1 MNFRRIF
8 LIKCMLLLFPSVK
21 CSVSNLIYTAV
32 NESVFL
38 HIAVAAENI
47 YDATWLRDR
56 KKLLQLKDNK
66 VKYYVNKDQCRCKVF
81 LNGTLRIERVVKE
94 DSGKYTVTVY
104 QKDGKLSAEED
115 KTFIVQA
122 TRFLRGPKQA
132 AMSMIMLK
140 QGGCGWPHCSTAGYA
155 GTPGALS
162 WSSTMGVGLCLQ
174 EHPAARNLLWECS
187 NLHERLFEKEPVPQ
201 PILSSECINKS
212 ASVKCEVKQKN
223 KDETFII
230 ELTQDKSKKIQ
241 KNATRLE
248 LHTRYSGMFRC
259 VVKNEVSEKV
269 TEKVIKCSGQLDL
282 YLILSIAGG
291 ATFFVIFV
299 ILLICCIR
307 KKKAERLGDYE
318 DEQVTQAR
326 QADSEMVVRELPQPP
341 SNPTPKQLR
350 IQQRPLPQPQGQQ
363 QAVPPRPRP
372 RTQQRTPN
380 HPRERP

>member
-1 MNFRRIF
+1 MNFWRIF
-8 LIKCMLLLFPSVK
+8 LIKYMLLLFPSVK

-38 HIAVAAENI
+38 HIAVAAENV

-56 KKLLQLKDNK
+56 KKLLQLKDSK
-66 VKYYVNKDQCRCKVF
+66 VKYYVNRDQCRCKIF
-81 LNGTLRIERVVKE
+81 LNGTLQIERVVKE

-115 KTFIVQA
+115 KTFIVQ
-122 TRFLRGPKQA
+122 
-132 AMSMIMLK
+132 
-140 QGGCGWPHCSTAGYA
+140 
-155 GTPGALS
+155 
-162 WSSTMGVGLCLQ
+162 
-174 EHPAARNLLWECS
+174 
-187 NLHERLFEKEPVPQ
+187 EPVAQ
-201 PILSSECINKS
+201 PILSFECINKS
-212 ASVKCEVKQKN
+212 ASVKCEVKQKT

-241 KNATRLE
+241 KNATRVE
-248 LHTRYSGMFRC
+248 LHTQYSGMFRC
-259 VVKNEVSEKV
+259 VVKNQVSEKV

-291 ATFFVIFV
+291 AIFFVIFV

-307 KKKAERLGDYE
+307 KKKAERLGDYVAGTPQSDSSLPEE
-318 DEQVTQAR
+318 DQAMQAH